1 MINNEVLIGEEENLS
16 NIRPLNNYKKD
27 KNRPL
32 VFALL
37 GLLTGVFMGFGII
50 FSILSLIMQK
60 HYHLNKGTTFKW
72 ARNLSIIGFV
82 LNLAFILALVGYLIY
97 SKFFIVVNEI
107 IF

>member
-1 MINNEVLIGEEENLS
+1 MINNEVLIGEENLTD
-16 NIRPLNNYKKD
+16 IRPIYDYKKD

-32 VFALL
+32 VFAIL

-60 HYHLNKGTTFKW
+60 HYLFDKGTTFKW

-97 SKFFIVVNEI
+97 SRFFIVVNEI